1 MPELAEIK
9 IMAEYIN
16 DVCRGHDFTGIGV
29 SSAVSKRLP
38 MVTPTDLQIFEIIA
52 TAKGKSLMLTLTSGA
67 TLHYISIS
75 MGMSGH
81 WVFCKTEDRPKHTHL
96 VFSVPPLLGG
106 YSLCLVDARRFAKWK
121 WGTWPESRG
130 PCPVTEYPLFVENIK
145 ASLNKKTFDKPIHL
159 VLMDQRYF
167 NGIGNYLRA
176 EIMYRA
182 NQDPFEEART
192 ALTKNPKLLELCET
206 VPFEAYLIGG
216 GQLKDW
222 KNPFNIPKN
231 GFSDWIKCYGRS
243 DRSLIDANGRKLW
256 YFEKQSQWAYAMK

>member
-16 DVCRGHDFTGIGV
+16 NVCYGEDFTSFSV
-29 SSAVSKRLP
+29 SPEVANRLSL
-38 MVTPTDLQIFEIIA
+38 VQPTELQIFDISAESR
-52 TAKGKSLMLTLTSGA
+52 GKELCLTLSSGIHKYQ
-67 TLHYISIS
+67 LSVS

-81 WVFCKTEDRPKHTHL
+81 WVFWDSGISPKHTHL
-96 VFSVPPLLGG
+96 KFNTVNGRC
-106 YSLCLVDARRFAKWK
+106 LCLVDARRFAKWK
-121 WGTWPESRG
+121 WSTGWSQNRG
-130 PCPVTEYPLFVENIK
+130 PCPVTQFNHFKENIFNSFK
-145 ASLNKKTFDKPIHL
+145 RKEFDKPIHL
-159 VLMDQRYF
+159 VLMNQLYF

-182 NQDPFEEART
+182 SQDPFEEARI

-222 KNPFNIPKN
+222 KNPFDIPEN
-231 GFSDWIKCYGRS
+231 GFSDWLTCYGKS
-243 DRSLIDANGRKLW
+243 ECSLIDANGRKLW
-256 YFEKQSQWAYAMK
+256 YFKKQLQ